1 MRRFALSI
9 LTSLLLL
16 HSAASFAAGTRNV
29 IHRAGDFLKGEM
41 KGVGLDAEGRLSP
54 APMQSQEWKTDAD
67 YVWCLARD
75 AQDRLLVGTGN
86 SGVIYRQEGE
96 ALKPWS
102 LSLGLEVLSLLSSG
116 KTVLAGTAP
125 DGTVYRVAADG
136 SASVALESGQQS
148 IWCLAK
154 GKEPHTWL
162 AGTGPEAQL
171 LRLKNGQT
179 QGELIHAFPAAN
191 LVAIVEDASG
201 FWVTTHAPA
210 LLYRVEGNEVNPPRL
225 VYEAPRGE
233 IRSTVSDGAQG
244 VYLLLL
250 ESSKQASNSGQ
261 NAADHS
267 RILWLPAD
275 GGRVEVY
282 AVDRRLL
289 SLARMPDGTL
299 VAGEAETGRLH
310 HIEPLRARGT
320 MWGDLEGG
328 DPLCILVSDKGGL
341 DIGTG
346 NPGSVFH
353 LKPAAATTGQFTS
366 PVIDTAGAIAWGR
379 IRAETEGGKVE
390 VRTRSGI
397 RKEPDASWSH
407 WSDAQPVG
415 RKVDAPLA
423 PYLQYRLEL
432 DAGEPLARVSSAR
445 VSWRERNLAPQLQE
459 VRVEPAEATLY
470 AGGANSGP
478 PSPVS
483 QQFDDGLQVEYSMY
497 QARQPA
503 APETS
508 TWARGLRSIRWK
520 AEDPNSDRLRFAVEV
535 QRLGSKSWY
544 TLGKDLE
551 APVYAWDTRAFED
564 GAYRVRVRADDGMDN
579 DPDSALSSE
588 QLSALVTVDNTPP
601 VFTHLKWKTN
611 EGQEIEGEVKD
622 EVSPLTMLSM
632 KCGKGEW
639 TPVRPVD
646 AVLDGPDE
654 TFHLHLS
661 PECLAD
667 SGRIWLRAVDAAGNV
682 VLREL
687 QRP

>member
-1 MRRFALSI
+1 
-9 LTSLLLL
+9 
-16 HSAASFAAGTRNV
+16 
-29 IHRAGDFLKGEM
+29 
-41 KGVGLDAEGRLSP
+41 
-54 APMQSQEWKTDAD
+54 
-67 YVWCLARD
+67 
-75 AQDRLLVGTGN
+75 
-86 SGVIYRQEGE
+86 
-96 ALKPWS
+96 
-102 LSLGLEVLSLLSSG
+102 
-116 KTVLAGTAP
+116 
-125 DGTVYRVAADG
+125 
-136 SASVALESGQQS
+136 
-148 IWCLAK
+148 
-154 GKEPHTWL
+154 
-162 AGTGPEAQL
+162 
-171 LRLKNGQT
+171 LKNGQT
-179 QGELIHAFPAAN
+179 KGELIHAFPAAN
-191 LVAIVEDASG
+191 LVAIVKDASG
-201 FWVTTHAPA
+201 FWMTTHAPA

-225 VYEAPRGE
+225 MFEAPQGE

-250 ESSKQASNSGQ
+250 EASKQASSSGQ

-267 RILWLPAD
+267 RVLWLPAN

-282 AVDRRLL
+282 SVDRRLL

-328 DPLCILVSDKGGL
+328 DPLSILVSANGGL
-341 DIGTG
+341 EIGTG

-353 LKPAAATTGQFTS
+353 LKPAAAATGQFTS
-366 PVIDTAGAIAWGR
+366 PVIDTAGGIAWGR
-379 IRAETEGGKVE
+379 LQVESEGGKVE
-390 VRTRSGI
+390 VKTRSGI

-415 RKVDAPLA
+415 EKIEAPLA

-432 DAGEPLARVSSAR
+432 DGGKSFARVSSAR

-470 AGGANSGP
+470 AGGANSSP

-497 QARQPA
+497 QGRQQA

-520 AEDPNSDRLRFAVEV
+520 AEDPNSDELRFSVEV
-535 QRLGSKSWY
+535 QRQGSKSWY
-544 TLGKDLE
+544 TLAKELT

-564 GAYRVRVRADDGMDN
+564 GAYRVRVRADDGLDN

-601 VFTHLKWKTN
+601 VFRQLKWETKG
-611 EGQEIEGEVKD
+611 EQLIEGEVKD
-622 EVSPLTMLSM
+622 ELSPLTALSV

-639 TPVRPVD
+639 IPVKPAD
-646 AVLDGPDE
+646 EVLDGPDE
-654 TFHLHLS
+654 SFRLRLS
-661 PECLAD
+661 AECLAD
-667 SGRIWLRAVDAAGNV
+667 SARIWLRAVDAAGNV

-687 QRP
+687 VRP